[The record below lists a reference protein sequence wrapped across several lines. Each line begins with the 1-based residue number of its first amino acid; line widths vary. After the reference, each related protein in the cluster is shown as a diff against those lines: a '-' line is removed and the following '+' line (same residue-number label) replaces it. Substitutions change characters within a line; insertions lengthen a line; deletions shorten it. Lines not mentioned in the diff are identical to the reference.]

1 MQKKEMF
8 QNMLY
13 DGMIVDSVLII
24 ELILTLAFNLFQ
36 FMQQQQQCPS
46 EARTVGVRGLRPRG
60 LGVWGGA
67 PKARRSRGARG
78 GAPEKKWCFSCDFFN
93 FRRRFDPYR
102 RPCCCCLHRE
112 IDKQKHT

>member
-1 MQKKEMF
+1 MQAERQRLALDAKKRNVPEHA
-8 QNMLY
+8 Y

-60 LGVWGGA
+60 LGVWGRA
-67 PKARRSRGARG
+67 P
-78 GAPEKKWCFSCDFFN
+78 APAA
-93 FRRRFDPYR
+93 
-102 RPCCCCLHRE
+102 
-112 IDKQKHT
+112 